1 MTDQEKTLMRCTK
14 KELVDMLIN
23 NTKRIQESHMNTIRG
38 RDNEIQKLRRELRL
52 THTREDR
59 YREALSIIASIGLHN
74 SSYKREFVDCI
85 KTLATTTLSVYT
97 NPNDIKPDSRFE
109 MMCKH
114 QPEEE

>member
-23 NTKRIQESHMNTIRG
+23 NTKRIQESHMKTIQG
-38 RDNEIQKLRRELRL
+38 RDNEIQQLRKAIRIA
-52 THTREDR
+52 HTYEYR
-59 YREALSIIASIGLHN
+59 YSEALRIIASIGLHN
-74 SSYKREFVDCI
+74 NSYKREFVECI
-85 KTLATTTLSVYT
+85 KTLASTTLSVYN
-97 NPNDIKPDSRFE
+97 NPNDIRPDSRFE